1 MGAFVVLESRA
12 HAEKRGAKPVARLT
26 NVQSNRNPRQSGDT
40 TATLLEEW
48 KAIEPLVDRN
58 SAVVISGASG
68 AEPATAEERQA
79 LDKVGLPVR
88 ATTTYI
94 GNGMEAQFLA
104 NIAIGCQAVRK
115 GTLFPRSGAGDTG
128 EAPSSGIRQ
137 AVVTNVGHWRGEGL
151 ALIER
156 VD

>member
-26 NVQSNRNPRQSGDT
+26 SVQSNRNPRQPGDT
-40 TATLLEEW
+40 TATLLDEW
-48 KAIEPLVDRN
+48 KTIESQIDRN

-68 AEPATAEERQA
+68 AEPATGEEHQA
-79 LDKVGLPVR
+79 LGQIGLPVR

-94 GNGMEAQFLA
+94 GNGMEAQFLV

-115 GTLFPRSGAGDTG
+115 GALFPACGSGDTG

-151 ALIER
+151 ALIEKI
-156 VD
+156 D

>member
-1 MGAFVVLESRA
+1 
-12 HAEKRGAKPVARLT
+12 
-26 NVQSNRNPRQSGDT
+26 
-40 TATLLEEW
+40 LLDEW
-48 KAIEPLVDRN
+48 KTIEPLVDRN
-58 SAVVISGASG
+58 GAIVISGASG
-68 AEPATAEERQA
+68 AEPATREERQA
-79 LDKVGLPVR
+79 LDQVGLPVR

-115 GTLFPRSGAGDTG
+115 GTLFPGSGTGDTG
-128 EAPSSGIRQ
+128 KAPAAGIRQ